1 MKKIKSRF
9 EGNLPQ
15 TSELL
20 RLHRANN
27 DLVQL
32 GRKLNSYTCEPC
44 TESLYEQ
51 IQTLRSRLEQLKSTN
66 NEVISSVKRRKSNL
80 SDVGDVVKKQL
91 RDFHELQ
98 KGVFDYTRAVKS
110 LH

>member
-1 MKKIKSRF
+1 MKRIKDRF
-9 EGNLPQ
+9 EGNLPK

-32 GRKLNSYTCEPC
+32 SNKLNSYTCEPC
-44 TESLYEQ
+44 TESLHEQ
-51 IQTLRSRLEQLKSTN
+51 MQTLRSRLEQLKN
-66 NEVISSVKRRKSNL
+66 MNHEVISLVKKRKTTID
-80 SDVGDVVKKQL
+80 DVADVVKKQL
-91 RDFHELQ
+91 IDFHELQ
-98 KGVFDYTRAVKS
+98 KGVFDYTTMVKA